1 MDPAQGET
9 VKSNQALEATA
20 RASYEALARDDWG
33 RKSLSGHERD
43 RFFLSRRGQQFT
55 DLSLLSGADHQG
67 DGRAA
72 AFLDYNRDGLT
83 DIAVAN
89 TNKPTLTLFRNDL
102 ESSGGVIAI
111 RLTGG
116 AGMNADAIGARLTVK
131 TAARSIVR
139 ELHCGEG
146 NAAQNS
152 KILLIATGGS
162 VAESLTV
169 LWPNGQRT
177 EIPGPIANDTLLS
190 ISPAGVK
197 ASVRWRPAAANP

>member
-1 MDPAQGET
+1 MDPARGET
-9 VKSNQALEATA
+9 VKSNKALEATA

-72 AFLDYNRDGLT
+72 ALLDYNRDGRM

-116 AGMNADAIGARLTVK
+116 AGMNADAIGARVTVK
-131 TAARSIVR
+131 TTARSIVR

-146 NAAQNS
+146 NAAQNF
-152 KILLIATGGS
+152 KTLLIATGGGA
-162 VAESLTV
+162 AESLTV
-169 LWPNGQRT
+169 QWPNGQRS
-177 EIPGPIANDTLLS
+177 EIHGPIANDTFLS
-190 ISPAGVK
+190 ISPSGVK
-197 ASVRWRPAAANP
+197 ASAKWGSPAANP